1 MKKTML
7 YLSVLLIIT
16 LFCIGCTNQED
27 KRTSAKSILLPV
39 ISLESTEQEI
49 YPAFYEKGF
58 DYKYDNLPTIT
69 LSESKD
75 VMKINLSD
83 NFGSSIE
90 LAEDYYKY
98 TDHTANIEKET
109 YKLTKNDDNL
119 VSLPLSRRGNVKNE
133 EAIYF
138 LRNDEGT
145 FVFKVKLP
153 LDINN

>member
-1 MKKTML
+1 MKKAML
-7 YLSVLLIIT
+7 YLSILLIIT
-16 LFCIGCTNQED
+16 LFYIGYTNQED

-49 YPAFYEKGF
+49 HPVFYEKGF
-58 DYKYDNLPTIT
+58 DYKYDNLPTLT

-98 TDHTANIEKET
+98 TDHTANTEK
-109 YKLTKNDDNL
+109 
-119 VSLPLSRRGNVKNE
+119 
-133 EAIYF
+133 
-138 LRNDEGT
+138 
-145 FVFKVKLP
+145 
-153 LDINN
+153 